1 MMMFFETNNL
11 ISRLRIK
18 FTFCATTS
26 EQNDYIV
33 LCKATVL
40 CTLDVTKFEFRH
52 ILQKCI

>member
-18 FTFCATTS
+18 FTFCSTTS

-40 CTLDVTKFEFRH
+40 CTLDATKFEFRH